1 MKSFKKSLV
10 LLPLS
15 LLVLSSVAP
24 VAAKADSWGSKEHRN
39 FQKIQDDA
47 LNQLPITDKMLET
60 IAAGNEQN
68 IINYINSEIN
78 YVNSNN
84 DSFELSYKSSN
95 LDTLNRYKKEAQ
107 DACNLYNGKI
117 NKATDKFT
125 GDKSYYQDFLDSE
138 ADIDYAKYFP
148 NITTSYEGT
157 LYDVTYNSKIY
168 PDGNKIYEYLQKY
181 QDKQQ
186 ENQMNNEIDNNPG
199 DIVPNTTQVQSM
211 ISSAVSSNNNND
223 SDAKAIASLQA
234 EVAKL
239 EKEVSGQK
247 KSSSH
252 AKTLAADKKQLAK
265 INKELHQKHLGKKA
279 HHKLVLQRKALL
291 KAIKKLVK

>member
-1 MKSFKKSLV
+1 M
-10 LLPLS
+10 PLS

-24 VAAKADSWGSKEHRN
+24 VAAKADSWGSKEQN
-39 FQKIQDDA
+39 VLYDLNNKKVMNQISDKI
-47 LNQLPITDKMLET
+47 LET
-60 IAAGNEQN
+60 MAATNEQN
-68 IINYINSEIN
+68 IINYINSEVSYIN
-78 YVNSNN
+78 SDN
-84 DSFELSYKSSN
+84 DPKYLPSKNDNLSALS
-95 LDTLNRYKKEAQ
+95 RYKQEAQ
-107 DACNLYNGKI
+107 DAYNNYVSKSNG
-117 NKATDKFT
+117 ASDKFT
-125 GDKSYYQDFLDSE
+125 GTGSYVTDYFDSGRDVMFITNYTGTHTDYR
-138 ADIDYAKYFP
+138 ADLEDSVVNSNIDY
-148 NITTSYEGT
+148 NSLEM
-157 LYDVTYNSKIY
+157 LLDDYNSK
-168 PDGNKIYEYLQKY
+168 KIEQT
-181 QDKQQ
+181 
-186 ENQMNNEIDNNPG
+186 NPG